1 MITIAI
7 DASTKSTGVAIFKDK
22 QLTRRNN
29 IQDNGKNVLKR
40 IKTMTD
46 CIEEIY
52 LNEKELNKGHQ
63 IQVIMEQI
71 IPDNLDEAKWT
82 HNQATFKAL
91 FYLQA
96 AIVLMFDNYGLDV
109 ELIGASSWRKQCGIK
124 QGGATRDIL
133 KARDIEFVK
142 EKFGLDVNDD
152 VADAICIGWAKVN
165 RTPQP
170 QAFNWED

>member
-22 QLTRRNN
+22 QLTHRHN

-40 IKTMTD
+40 IKVMTD

-52 LNEKELNKGHQ
+52 TAEKDLNEGHQ

-71 IPDNLDEAKWT
+71 IPDNLNEAKWT

-96 AIVLMFDNYGLDV
+96 AIVLMFDNYGIDV
-109 ELIGASSWRKQCGIK
+109 EFIGASSWRKQCGIK
-124 QGGATRDIL
+124 QGGATRDVL

-142 EKFGLDVNDD
+142 EKFGFSVNDD

-165 RTPQP
+165 ATPQP
-170 QAFNWED
+170 QAFNWE